1 MRKSESSIW
10 PMRCKCQFSTPS
22 PFAITLQLNLGQQA
36 AAREESSGANTL
48 DQVPNIFFGVA
59 LLTPL
64 EYEKSAHMLS
74 KIVSKPYD
82 IEKQQRF
89 YGVVMKGNSVFS
101 ASEDYWHYGFM
112 GAF

>member
-1 MRKSESSIW
+1 M
-10 PMRCKCQFSTPS
+10 
-22 PFAITLQLNLGQQA
+22 
-36 AAREESSGANTL
+36 
-48 DQVPNIFFGVA
+48 
-59 LLTPL
+59 PL

-89 YGVVMKGNSVFS
+89 YGVVMKGNSVLS

-112 GAF
+112 GAFWWGLGPPSPPAEA